1 MAEHAR
7 EPGDR
12 DLAVDEMQV
21 GPAHAARPNAE
32 QHLTGPRLGHRE
44 VERLERAADPAFLEE
59 MTDAVLTHELD
70 PATAVDRLLAR
81 LPEEDLE
88 PDG

>member
-1 MAEHAR
+1 MAR
-7 EPGDR
+7 
-12 DLAVDEMQV
+12 
-21 GPAHAARPNAE
+21 
-32 QHLTGPRLGHRE
+32 
-44 VERLERAADPAFLEE
+44 RLERAADPAFLEE

-81 LPEEDLE
+81 LPEGDLE